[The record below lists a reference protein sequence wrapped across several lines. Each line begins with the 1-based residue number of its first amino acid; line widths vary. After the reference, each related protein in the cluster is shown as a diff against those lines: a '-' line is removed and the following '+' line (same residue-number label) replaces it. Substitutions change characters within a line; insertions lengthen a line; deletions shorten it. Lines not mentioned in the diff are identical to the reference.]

1 MELEIKKPVKV
12 QAKTISIYCKVCDNF
27 TASIRDQ
34 DGETIFEQEDG
45 YVWDIMPGDHHGDY
59 LILDID
65 IDSGRINNWQK
76 PSAEDVMWLINRE
89 GEE

>member
-27 TASIRDQ
+27 TASIKDQ
-34 DGETIFEQEDG
+34 DGETLFEQEDG
-45 YVWDIMPGDHHGDY
+45 YVWDIMPGDHYGDY

-65 IDSGRINNWQK
+65 IDTGRINNWQK
-76 PSAEDVMWLINRE
+76 PDAADVMELINRE
-89 GEE
+89 DGE